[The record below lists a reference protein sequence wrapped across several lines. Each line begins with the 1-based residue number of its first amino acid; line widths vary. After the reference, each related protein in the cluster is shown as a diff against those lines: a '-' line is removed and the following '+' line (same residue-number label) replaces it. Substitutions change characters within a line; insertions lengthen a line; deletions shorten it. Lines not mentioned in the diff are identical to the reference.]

1 MNLLATV
8 VRRAIG
14 IVLPASCVGCGASQ
28 TYLCDRCL
36 DAAVRWPDRAARHRR
51 AARRPRRMP
60 SLVASKRTPMRW
72 AGCSAGRRP
81 SAEVHGAARHRG
93 PSMARPMAQAAS
105 ALPNRCERAVEADAV
120 VPVPLHASK
129 LRERGFNQA
138 LLLARGVGADAV
150 GAPVLA
156 AAGSALER
164 LTNVGAQAAPCDG
177 WLRRWRSRAERFDN
191 VRDAFAV
198 RRGAHVAGLR
208 LILVDDVSTTGAT
221 LESAARALKSAGAAN
236 DRSTMTRLRSGRASM
251 RPARAPRNVQPIQ
264 R

>member
-1 MNLLATV
+1 MNLLATA

-36 DAAVRWPDRAARHRR
+36 AAAGWPDRATGAPP
-51 AARRPRRMP
+51 AALD
-60 SLVASKRTPMRW
+60 SLVAAYAYQDVPRV
-72 AGCSAGRRP
+72 A
-81 SAEVHGAARHRG
+81 VHRLKYTGLRAIA
-93 PSMARPMAQAAS
+93 PSMARPMAQALSRIDA
-105 ALPNRCERAVEADAV
+105 NAVEADAV

-138 LLLARGVGADAV
+138 LLLARGVGDAV

-156 AAGSALER
+156 DALER
-164 LTNVGAQAAPCDG
+164 LTNVGAQAAA
-177 WLRRWRSRAERFDN
+177 RSRAERFDN

-221 LESAARALKSAGAAN
+221 LERAARALKSAGAA
-236 DRSTMTRLRSGRASM
+236 RVHGLAFAQGGASGAS
-251 RPARAPRNVQPIQ
+251 APQ